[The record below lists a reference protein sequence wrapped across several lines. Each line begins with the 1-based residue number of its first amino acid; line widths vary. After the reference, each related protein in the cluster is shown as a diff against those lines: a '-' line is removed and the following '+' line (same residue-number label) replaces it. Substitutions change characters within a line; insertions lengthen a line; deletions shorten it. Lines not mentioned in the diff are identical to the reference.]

1 MTEEDPSSHSSSVSS
16 AAQELAPAAPP
27 PVAADGAPSVGA
39 TAPLDVF
46 QAVYREHFRFVWR
59 SLRRMG
65 VAEANLDDVAQEVF
79 LIVYRKLPTF
89 EARSSLRTWLFGIA
103 FRVASDHRRR
113 PEQKLRVAAS
123 SEPGEELPDLGPGPL
138 ESLEQRDRARLLESL
153 LATLDEKKRAI
164 LILADLEGFSA
175 PEISE
180 SLGIKLNTVYS
191 RLRLARE
198 DFSAAVARLKAQQ
211 ERRER

>member
-1 MTEEDPSSHSSSVSS
+1 MTEEDQRPHSSPVSS
-16 AAQELAPAAPP
+16 AAQELAAA
-27 PVAADGAPSVGA
+27 V
-39 TAPLDVF
+39 PLPEAF
-46 QAVYREHFRFVWR
+46 HSVYREHFRFVWR

-65 VAEANLDDVAQEVF
+65 VAEANVDDVAQEVF
-79 LIVYRKLPTF
+79 LIVYRKLPEF

-113 PEQKLRVAAS
+113 PEQRLRVAAS
-123 SEPGEELPDLGPGPL
+123 SAPSEDLPDLGPGPL
-138 ESLEQRDRARLLESL
+138 ESLEQRDRARILESL

-180 SLGIKLNTVYS
+180 SLSIKLNTVYS

-211 ERRER
+211 ERGAR

>member
-1 MTEEDPSSHSSSVSS
+1 M
-16 AAQELAPAAPP
+16 
-27 PVAADGAPSVGA
+27 
-39 TAPLDVF
+39 
-46 QAVYREHFRFVWR
+46 
-59 SLRRMG
+59 
-65 VAEANLDDVAQEVF
+65 
-79 LIVYRKLPTF
+79 
-89 EARSSLRTWLFGIA
+89 RTWLFGIA

-113 PEQKLRVAAS
+113 PEQKLRVAATS
-123 SEPGEELPDLGPGPL
+123 DPSEDLPDLGPGPL